1 MSKDIY
7 NPDHYLNEAGYDLF
21 EEWYIRYPF
30 EVFRIIMWCTAE
42 RYFRRYF
49 NKNGIEDLRK
59 GMRVVERL
67 EEYEERY
74 SNEKYDWD
82 RVAKNTI
89 SSIEGD
95 EMDTRDIRYMP
106 PKTISSDHNP
116 TQLPKI
122 PNYDEVL
129 TEYEKEFLERYS
141 NEKYDKFEE
150 ELEEAVLYG
159 LPEKDSK
166 KGDTDG
172 DGEIFRTNYLKEVD
186 VLEAVYK
193 ALHDVSTESI
203 YFYSRASLEELKEA
217 IYDRLDALKSWRQ

>member
-49 NKNGIEDLRK
+49 NKNGMEDLRK
-59 GMRVVERL
+59 GQQVIKRL

-74 SNEKYDWD
+74 SSEKLEY
-82 RVAKNTI
+82 N
-89 SSIEGD
+89 D
-95 EMDTRDIRYMP
+95 EYVH
-106 PKTISSDHNP
+106 K
-116 TQLPKI
+116 
-122 PNYDEVL
+122 VL
-129 TEYEKEFLERYS
+129 K
-141 NEKYDKFEE
+141 
-150 ELEEAVLYG
+150 EAVLSNYG
-159 LPEKDSK
+159 DSK

-172 DGEIFRTNYLKEVD
+172 DVEIFRTNYLKETD

-193 ALHDVSTESI
+193 GLQDVLTEDS
-203 YFYSRASLEELKEA
+203 YFESYAVVEGLKTA
-217 IYDRLDALKSWRQ
+217 IFDRLDALEKAYSTLHWYDDVEEMD

>member
-49 NKNGIEDLRK
+49 NKNGVEDLRK

-89 SSIEGD
+89 SSIEG
-95 EMDTRDIRYMP
+95 
-106 PKTISSDHNP
+106 
-116 TQLPKI
+116 
-122 PNYDEVL
+122 
-129 TEYEKEFLERYS
+129 
-141 NEKYDKFEE
+141 
-150 ELEEAVLYG
+150 ELEEAILYG

-166 KGDTDG
+166 KGDTNG
-172 DGEIFRTNYLKEVD
+172 DVEIFRTNYLKEID

-193 ALHDVSTESI
+193 GLQDVLAEDS
-203 YFYSRASLEELKEA
+203 YFEPYAIVKELKEA
-217 IYDRLDALKSWRQ
+217 IYDRLDALEKAYSILHWYDDGEGRK

>member
-74 SNEKYDWD
+74 SNEK
-82 RVAKNTI
+82 VMN
-89 SSIEGD
+89 D
-95 EMDTRDIRYMP
+95 EFRDESYLTNSTM
-106 PKTISSDHNP
+106 KGYSNDEEVSDK
-116 TQLPKI
+116 LKEYEEKYSKYS
-122 PNYDEVL
+122 NYDPTSEIPFVPEH
-129 TEYEKEFLERYS
+129 TFYYKEE
-141 NEKYDKFEE
+141 
-150 ELEEAVLYG
+150 
-159 LPEKDSK
+159 
-166 KGDTDG
+166 
-172 DGEIFRTNYLKEVD
+172 D

-193 ALHDVSTESI
+193 GLQDVSTESI
-203 YFYSRASLEELKEA
+203 YFYSRASLEELKDA
-217 IYDRLDALKSWRQ
+217 IYGRLDALKSGRQW

>member
-49 NKNGIEDLRK
+49 NKNGVEDLRK

-82 RVAKNTI
+82 RVAKTTI
-89 SSIEGD
+89 NSIEGD

-106 PKTISSDHNP
+106 PKTISSDYNP

-122 PNYDEVL
+122 PNYNEVL

-172 DGEIFRTNYLKEVD
+172 DVEIFRTFYYKEVD

-193 ALHDVSTESI
+193 ALQDVSTESI
-203 YFYSRASLEELKEA
+203 YFYPRASLEELKEA

>member
-49 NKNGIEDLRK
+49 NKNGVEDLRK

-74 SNEKYDWD
+74 YNEKYDWD

-95 EMDTRDIRYMP
+95 GLMDTQDMSSMYP
-106 PKTISSDHNP
+106 PSLKDRSSHNM
-116 TQLPKI
+116 T
-122 PNYDEVL
+122 YDEYVR
-129 TEYEKEFLERYS
+129 KVSDRFK
-141 NEKYDKFEE
+141 N
-150 ELEEAVLYG
+150 
-159 LPEKDSK
+159 
-166 KGDTDG
+166 DG
-172 DGEIFRTNYLKEVD
+172 DVEIFRTNYLKEID

-193 ALHDVSTESI
+193 GLQDVLDECGPFESYI
-203 YFYSRASLEELKEA
+203 DVEELKEA
-217 IYDRLDALKSWRQ
+217 IYDRLDALEKSYSILHWYDDDEGIK

>member
-7 NPDHYLNEAGYDLF
+7 NPDHYLNEAGHDLF

-30 EVFRIIMWCTAE
+30 EVFRIVMWCTAE

-49 NKNGIEDLRK
+49 NKNGVEDLRK

-67 EEYEERY
+67 EEYE
-74 SNEKYDWD
+74 
-82 RVAKNTI
+82 
-89 SSIEGD
+89 
-95 EMDTRDIRYMP
+95 
-106 PKTISSDHNP
+106 
-116 TQLPKI
+116 
-122 PNYDEVL
+122 
-129 TEYEKEFLERYS
+129 ERYS

-172 DGEIFRTNYLKEVD
+172 DGEIFRTFYLKETD

-193 ALHDVSTESI
+193 GLQDVSTESI

-217 IYDRLDALKSWRQ
+217 IYDRLDALKIWRQ

>member
-74 SNEKYDWD
+74 SNEKYD
-82 RVAKNTI
+82 
-89 SSIEGD
+89 
-95 EMDTRDIRYMP
+95 
-106 PKTISSDHNP
+106 
-116 TQLPKI
+116 
-122 PNYDEVL
+122 
-129 TEYEKEFLERYS
+129 
-141 NEKYDKFEE
+141 KFTE
-150 ELEEAVLYG
+150 ELEEAILYG

-166 KGDTDG
+166 KGYDTDG
-172 DGEIFRTNYLKEVD
+172 DFEIFRTNYYKEVD

-203 YFYSRASLEELKEA
+203 YFYPRASLEELKTA
-217 IYDRLDALKSWRQ
+217 IYDRLDALEKAYSILHWDNDGKQ